1 MFDWWLN
8 NDHDTNYERL
18 ARGIRDIEKI
28 RLVTQFLQQRSRG
41 EVVYLRLA
49 NALKRITEIHLAE
62 QFHKGDVIG
71 VVAVATSLG
80 LEVLF
85 HLYGGSILC
94 ISLTQSLAS
103 LQWSGVSDQQMLHL
117 TKKKL
122 PTWQETEPLQ
132 RQRSGFCTRSCY
144 KVEKWPIQCL

>member
-8 NDHDTNYERL
+8 DDHDTNYERL

-28 RLVTQFLQQRSRG
+28 RLVTRFLQQRSHG

-49 NALKRITEIHLAE
+49 NALERITEIHLAE

-71 VVAVATSLG
+71 VVTVATCLG

-85 HLYGGSILC
+85 HLYGGSIFCLG
-94 ISLTQSLAS
+94 LTQSLAS

-122 PTWQETEPLQ
+122 PT
-132 RQRSGFCTRSCY
+132 
-144 KVEKWPIQCL
+144 

>member
-1 MFDWWLN
+1 MKILEHSVTSQFSCNCLSLLFSVVILKVRCHHSYN
-8 NDHDTNYERL
+8 
-18 ARGIRDIEKI
+18 RGIR
-28 RLVTQFLQQRSRG
+28 Q
-41 EVVYLRLA
+41 VYLRLA

-85 HLYGGSILC
+85 HLYGGSIFCL
-94 ISLTQSLAS
+94 SLTQSLAS

-117 TKKKL
+117 AKKKL
-122 PTWQETEPLQ
+122 PT
-132 RQRSGFCTRSCY
+132 
-144 KVEKWPIQCL
+144 